1 MAIEEFKVND
11 VVQQKIGYTK
21 NMAVEEIID
30 DERVKVAWMDNEG
43 KFYKAILNKDDLKKV
58 SYPD

>member
-1 MAIEEFKVND
+1 MATEEFKVND

-30 DERVKVAWMDNEG
+30 DERVKVAWMDNDG
-43 KFYKAILNKDDLKKV
+43 NFYDAILYKYDLKKV
-58 SYPD
+58 SDPD